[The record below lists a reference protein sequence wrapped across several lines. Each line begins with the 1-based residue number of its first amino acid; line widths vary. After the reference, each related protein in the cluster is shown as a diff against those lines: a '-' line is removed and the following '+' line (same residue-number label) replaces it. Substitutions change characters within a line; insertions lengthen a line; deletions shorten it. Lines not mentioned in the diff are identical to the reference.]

1 MQVSIRF
8 CNWPWITCKETQF
21 VCASGLYV
29 REKDLAV
36 QQGQL
41 PWLRSQPGPSPESL
55 WQQHAC
61 CLRSVLSECQVVSTR
76 LMWSKLGKVS
86 SLRPLGNSLRVN
98 QGQPPCG
105 PFWGQVSG
113 MCQAEAHRAH
123 LAKGNP
129 SVAVWRE
136 VPCWKAALV
145 MGGEQASPSCPHGPV
160 SPWDSDIP
168 ETAGLL
174 GSLQEVCTVSPWG
187 PSSLCSVGTCF
198 WGCRDLQG
206 AAFPWAWAVW
216 GWVPSPGQ
224 LHLWACRSALITG
237 MAASL

>member
-1 MQVSIRF
+1 MCGTLSRAGLAECSPWVASCGLRSDLVGSPSPHVLLLGTWGRIPMQVSIRS

-29 REKDLAV
+29 RERDLAV

-41 PWLRSQPGPSPESL
+41 PWLCSQPGPSPESL
-55 WQQHAC
+55 WQQRAC

-113 MCQAEAHRAH
+113 MCWAEAHRTH

-160 SPWDSDIP
+160 SPWDSDI
-168 ETAGLL
+168 T
-174 GSLQEVCTVSPWG
+174 
-187 PSSLCSVGTCF
+187 
-198 WGCRDLQG
+198 
-206 AAFPWAWAVW
+206 
-216 GWVPSPGQ
+216 
-224 LHLWACRSALITG
+224 
-237 MAASL
+237 